1 MTTLINITPQ
11 ADWDIECDIDYCDGY
26 GCDIHDS
33 YARLGC
39 DSEGCESTI
48 STYLVE
54 VEGTVSSL
62 CNWHY
67 YLLTEVA

>member
-1 MTTLINITPQ
+1 MTLKNITP
-11 ADWDIECDIDYCDGY
+11 APTFLDDEDDMGDYY
-26 GCDIHDS
+26 S
-33 YARLGC
+33 RKGC
-39 DSEGCESTI
+39 DSKGCESTI

>member
-1 MTTLINITPQ
+1 MTLKNITPEIN
-11 ADWDIECDIDYCDGY
+11 WDLDCDEDMCDGY

-33 YARLGC
+33 YARKGC
-39 DSEGCESTI
+39 DSVGCDSTI

-54 VEGTVSSL
+54 DEGTVSSV
-62 CNWHY
+62 CQWHY